1 MQEQKNEYWSRR
13 KSTITVKFVIKIVYR
28 TSRASNFPS
37 WYLWRKLYENPGL
50 TYSESF
56 LAARTHCGKLFLET
70 NQIHGFSQT
79 FSRGRD
85 FWTSFV
91 CSRIRIKPW
100 IDVKEWISSLSGIVI
115 CVVTNSLTHVPQ
127 TPEHV
132 RKNNPILADR
142 GPIISTWRRGW
153 VNWGEV
159 AWSELRLRDAR
170 IYFAWR
176 QDILQDLGRALWLQD
191 TGL

>member
-85 FWTSFV
+85 FWTPSV
-91 CSRIRIKPW
+91 CSRIFNKPW
-100 IDVKEWISSLSGIVI
+100 IDVNGSLA
-115 CVVTNSLTHVPQ
+115 T
-127 TPEHV
+127 
-132 RKNNPILADR
+132 
-142 GPIISTWRRGW
+142 
-153 VNWGEV
+153 
-159 AWSELRLRDAR
+159 DAR
-170 IYFAWR
+170 IYCKTWGEVCDFKTQVCR
-176 QDILQDLGRALWLQD
+176 DVDYRHLFVSLKSLYV
-191 TGL
+191 

>member
-37 WYLWRKLYENPGL
+37 WHLWRKLYENPGL

-91 CSRIRIKPW
+91 CSRILNKRW
-100 IDVKEWISSLSGIVI
+100 IDVKRWVSSISGDVI
-115 CVVTNSLTHVPQ
+115 CVVTIHSLICLKHLSMLGKT
-127 TPEHV
+127 
-132 RKNNPILADR
+132 ILFQRTEVLSAC
-142 GPIISTWRRGW
+142 WRGW
-153 VNWGEV
+153 VNWWEV
-159 AWSELRLRDAR
+159 AWFELRLRGAR
-170 IYFAWR
+170 IYCKK
-176 QDILQDLGRALWLQD
+176 I
-191 TGL
+191 